1 MGNTQFYSADDCIK
15 KIIEKIAANEHKDA
29 YLVYV
34 YNTIEIC
41 YNLCENG
48 EEISVLNEIR
58 FMLVILIEQLGL

>member
-34 YNTIEIC
+34 YNSTESG
-41 YNLCENG
+41 Y
-48 EEISVLNEIR
+48 
-58 FMLVILIEQLGL
+58 ILGFFRKFNSN

>member
-34 YNTIEIC
+34 YRT
-41 YNLCENG
+41 
-48 EEISVLNEIR
+48 
-58 FMLVILIEQLGL
+58 

>member
-15 KIIEKIAANEHKDA
+15 KIIKKIAANEHKDA

-48 EEISVLNEIR
+48 EETSVLNEIR
-58 FMLVILIEQLGL
+58 FMLVNLIEQLGL

>member
-48 EEISVLNEIR
+48 EEINVLNEIR
-58 FMLVILIEQLGL
+58 FMPVNLIEQLGL